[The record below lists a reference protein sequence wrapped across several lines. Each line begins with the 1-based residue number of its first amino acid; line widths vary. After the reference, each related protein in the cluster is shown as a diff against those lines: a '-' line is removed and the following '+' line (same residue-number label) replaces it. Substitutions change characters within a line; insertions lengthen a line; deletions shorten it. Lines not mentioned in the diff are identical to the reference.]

1 MGIAVRVR
9 IEGARETIAA
19 FRKLPKDATV
29 ALRDANQTISERLAV
44 KIRSAAETANG
55 QSALV
60 APTVKAKRDRIPSVQ
75 AGGKKRAGKQSRRS
89 KGQKPTTVSDLIYGS
104 NFGANFLSQFP
115 KPTEPDHW
123 FFDTVE
129 SNQPLIESEWLK
141 AVDDV
146 LGKWGSGA

>member
-1 MGIAVRVR
+1 MKIT
-9 IEGARETIAA
+9 GARETLAA

-29 ALRDANQTISERLAV
+29 ALRDANTRISQDLALRIRL
-44 KIRSAAETANG
+44 AAETANG

-60 APTVKAKRDRIPSVQ
+60 APTVKAKRDRVPSVQ
-75 AGGKKRAGKQSRRS
+75 AGGKKRAGKQARRS
-89 KGQKPTTVSDLIYGS
+89 RGQRPTTVSDLIYGS
-104 NFGANFLSQFP
+104 NFGANFLKQFP
-115 KPTEPDHW
+115 KPTQPDHW

-129 SNQPLIESEWLK
+129 SNQELIERQWLK